1 MTNNNLNTSTQ
12 VLNISHML
20 FILQINSEDMFIF
33 MMNLIDVRIKYDFK
47 PERFLENGKYLALG
61 PIAFISFGTGCRM
74 CLGEKLAI
82 NDVFLVFVRL
92 LQSTN
97 GYEISLKD
105 GPGSAHFDSG
115 NSMRNIFPPKKI

>member
-115 NSMRNIFPPKKI
+115 NSMQNIFPPKKI